1 MSDEQRGAG
10 APTDEE
16 RARAIREQLKSLHAF
31 DLAYEMMISL
41 VSFGYQK
48 MGLTDETSEL
58 RDLGDARLAIELLRA
73 NLEVVEREQ
82 GEGRTR
88 DVRSTLAQM
97 QLGYAQAVQLA
108 GGAPAARPQ
117 AAEAAG
123 DGRSR
128 ADETRPA
135 RRARAQRRRRHRRSR
150 PRSRAEE
157 AGREEAGGGQEDR
170 AEEAGGK
177 EAARRRYSAGRLIAP
192 YVAAGRRE
200 RVTPRSPAA
209 SRTWTTASRT
219 GSGLGQRPEAG
230 FFEHV
235 AGLDDEELLVVRP
248 AHELLE
254 EAQRAGEVLER
265 QVVEGAHG
273 LEIVALVVD
282 AGDARGSRSPRDAC
296 SAP

>member
-16 RARAIREQLKSLHAF
+16 RARTIREQLRGLHAF

-117 AAEAAG
+117 AAE
-123 DGRSR
+123 
-128 ADETRPA
+128 
-135 RRARAQRRRRHRRSR
+135 
-150 PRSRAEE
+150 
-157 AGREEAGGGQEDR
+157 
-170 AEEAGGK
+170 
-177 EAARRRYSAGRLIAP
+177 
-192 YVAAGRRE
+192 
-200 RVTPRSPAA
+200 PAA
-209 SRTWTTASRT
+209 S
-219 GSGLGQRPEAG
+219 E
-230 FFEHV
+230 
-235 AGLDDEELLVVRP
+235 P
-248 AHELLE
+248 A
-254 EAQRAGEVLER
+254 A
-265 QVVEGAHG
+265 
-273 LEIVALVVD
+273 
-282 AGDARGSRSPRDAC
+282 
-296 SAP
+296 SAPAASEPAAMKAAPKKAPPRKPAAKKPAAKKPAAVKKTAPKKPAAKKPRGGATPPAG

>member
-10 APTDEE
+10 APTEEE

-108 GGAPAARPQ
+108 GGAPAARPP
-117 AAEAAG
+117 AAEP
-123 DGRSR
+123 
-128 ADETRPA
+128 PA
-135 RRARAQRRRRHRRSR
+135 RARAGCGRGCRQGARGREGGAHEGRASRRR
-150 PRSRAEE
+150 
-157 AGREEAGGGQEDR
+157 Q
-170 AEEAGGK
+170 
-177 EAARRRYSAGRLIAP
+177 EAAKK
-192 YVAAGRRE
+192 
-200 RVTPRSPAA
+200 PAA
-209 SRTWTTASRT
+209 KKPAAVKKTAPKKPAAKKPRGGAT
-219 GSGLGQRPEAG
+219 PPAG
-230 FFEHV
+230 
-235 AGLDDEELLVVRP
+235 
-248 AHELLE
+248 
-254 EAQRAGEVLER
+254 
-265 QVVEGAHG
+265 
-273 LEIVALVVD
+273 
-282 AGDARGSRSPRDAC
+282 
-296 SAP
+296 

>member
-1 MSDEQRGAG
+1 MKDEASAAG

-16 RARAIREQLKSLHAF
+16 RARAIRQQLKSLHAF

-117 AAEAAG
+117 AAN
-123 DGRSR
+123 
-128 ADETRPA
+128 
-135 RRARAQRRRRHRRSR
+135 
-150 PRSRAEE
+150 
-157 AGREEAGGGQEDR
+157 
-170 AEEAGGK
+170 
-177 EAARRRYSAGRLIAP
+177 
-192 YVAAGRRE
+192 
-200 RVTPRSPAA
+200 PAA
-209 SRTWTTASRT
+209 S
-219 GSGLGQRPEAG
+219 E
-230 FFEHV
+230 
-235 AGLDDEELLVVRP
+235 P
-248 AHELLE
+248 A
-254 EAQRAGEVLER
+254 A
-265 QVVEGAHG
+265 
-273 LEIVALVVD
+273 
-282 AGDARGSRSPRDAC
+282 
-296 SAP
+296 SAPAASEPVAMKAAPKKAPPRKPAAKKPAAKKPAAVKKTAPKKPAAKKPRGGATPPAG

>member
-10 APTDEE
+10 APIDEE
-16 RARAIREQLKSLHAF
+16 RARTIREQLRGLHAS

-117 AAEAAG
+117 AAEPAA
-123 DGRSR
+123 R
-128 ADETRPA
+128 EPA
-135 RRARAQRRRRHRRSR
+135 PSGPAVSEPAAMKAAPKKAPPRKPAAKKPAAKKPAAVKKTAPKKPAAKK
-150 PRSRAEE
+150 PRSGATPP
-157 AGREEAGGGQEDR
+157 AG
-170 AEEAGGK
+170 
-177 EAARRRYSAGRLIAP
+177 
-192 YVAAGRRE
+192 
-200 RVTPRSPAA
+200 
-209 SRTWTTASRT
+209 
-219 GSGLGQRPEAG
+219 
-230 FFEHV
+230 
-235 AGLDDEELLVVRP
+235 
-248 AHELLE
+248 
-254 EAQRAGEVLER
+254 
-265 QVVEGAHG
+265 
-273 LEIVALVVD
+273 
-282 AGDARGSRSPRDAC
+282 
-296 SAP
+296 

>member
-1 MSDEQRGAG
+1 MSDEQRAAG

-16 RARAIREQLKSLHAF
+16 RARAIREQLKGLHAF

-117 AAEAAG
+117 AAE
-123 DGRSR
+123 
-128 ADETRPA
+128 
-135 RRARAQRRRRHRRSR
+135 
-150 PRSRAEE
+150 
-157 AGREEAGGGQEDR
+157 
-170 AEEAGGK
+170 
-177 EAARRRYSAGRLIAP
+177 
-192 YVAAGRRE
+192 
-200 RVTPRSPAA
+200 PAA
-209 SRTWTTASRT
+209 S
-219 GSGLGQRPEAG
+219 E
-230 FFEHV
+230 
-235 AGLDDEELLVVRP
+235 P
-248 AHELLE
+248 A
-254 EAQRAGEVLER
+254 A
-265 QVVEGAHG
+265 
-273 LEIVALVVD
+273 
-282 AGDARGSRSPRDAC
+282 
-296 SAP
+296 SAPAASEPAAMKAAPKKAPPRKPAAKKPAAKKPAAVKKTAPKKPAAKKPRGGATPPAG